1 MKLSLKISTLIFLIC
16 LLFQDSYSQQ
26 TTNGWYWINSQ
37 PQGQTLNWTRIIDAS
52 HYYSV
57 GEAGVFMKSSDGGDT
72 WLINPNAGVLD
83 PSFGSGAGLRLY
95 SGWFFNANTGYVA
108 GQSVSDDGGI
118 IRRTVDGGN
127 TFTDINLGIA
137 SGLSRV
143 FDIYFINSTTGFL
156 CGNNT
161 VKAMKTTDGGFNW
174 TELPNMPGSSYEY
187 NCIYAK
193 DANNILLGTNSAGVQ
208 RKIVRTSN
216 GGATWIEIDLPSSTI
231 IDVKDIVFQNANTGF
246 VSGNSVAGN
255 AAYVAYT
262 VNGGANWTQTIFPNP
277 NRGIYTLQVI
287 GSTVYACGSDYSYY
301 FSSNLGVTW
310 DSVSFNDYSNPN
322 QPYLSI
328 IYSFHINGSDVIVV
342 GLNGK
347 VNISNDGG
355 SSWRNKNYCVGN
367 SQYTYSS
374 IFAMPGTG
382 QVWAGSNG
390 GGFIL
395 YSTNSGSNWTQYS
408 TGAPNAIYDI
418 DMETSTTGYAT
429 GGNAFAG
436 TGYCY
441 KTTNS
446 GVTWSPLTIPTP
458 AYQMNTADFID
469 VNTGWIVGGL
479 PFNSGSEISKTTNGG
494 LTWTSQVTSN
504 AYASAFGQV
513 AMADANTGYLCSG
526 SNVWKTTNGGNNWN
540 TMTVTPSASFSKIQ
554 TFTANNVYF
563 GGDNKVV
570 KTTDGGVSFSFVSVP
585 SALANCFDMDWSDM
599 NNGTFVGTQGYT
611 AKTSDGGITWKE
623 RNPGSST
630 ITGVSMVGADTVFAV
645 CDRNVQSA
653 IFRLI
658 DLPSTTTFNLTIGIQ
673 GFWDG
678 TTQVSD
684 YVLCHLRSSTAP
696 YAILDKASA
705 LLDNAGN
712 GAFQFNFAPSGSY
725 YLELSH
731 RNSLETW
738 SKLPQTV
745 VRGNTYNYNFA
756 TSASQA
762 YGNNL
767 ILKSGKY
774 CDYSGDVN
782 QDGYVNL
789 ADVLLIFNASSI
801 FQTGYI
807 EADVN
812 GDNIADLSDIT
823 IAYNNSSNFVQKV
836 TP

>member
-1 MKLSLKISTLIFLIC
+1 MCF
-16 LLFQDSYSQQ
+16 LFQNSHSQQ
-26 TTNGWYWINSQ
+26 TTNGWYWVNGQ
-37 PQGQTLNWTRIIDAS
+37 PQGQSLNWCKIVDAT
-52 HYYSV
+52 HYYAV

-95 SGWFFNANTGYVA
+95 SGWFFNANTGYVT
-108 GQSVSDDGGI
+108 GQSVSGDGGI
-118 IRRTVDGGN
+118 IRRTIDGGN

-143 FDIYFINSTTGFL
+143 LDIYFINSTTGYL
-156 CGNNT
+156 CGTNV
-161 VKAMKTTDGGFNW
+161 VKAMKTTDAGFTW
-174 TELPNMPGSSYEY
+174 TELPNMPGAAYTY

-193 DANNILLGTNSAGVQ
+193 DVNNILLGTSSDGVQ
-208 RKIVRTSN
+208 RKIVRTTDAGN
-216 GGATWIEIDLPSSTI
+216 TWIEDILPGSTI
-231 IDVKDIVFQNANTGF
+231 VDVKDIKFQNANTGF
-246 VSGNSVAGN
+246 VGGNSVSGN
-255 AAYVAYT
+255 PNYFAYT
-262 VNGGANWTQTIFPNP
+262 TNGGTSWTQTVPPTTQMGMYKI
-277 NRGIYTLQVI
+277 QVV
-287 GSTVYACGSDYSYY
+287 GSTVYAIGSYTNIYS
-301 FSSNLGVTW
+301 STNLGVTW
-310 DSVSFNDYSNPN
+310 NPINFDDPSNPN
-322 QPYLSI
+322 QPFQYLV
-328 IYSFHINGSDVIVV
+328 YSFNINGNDIIVV

-374 IFAMPGTG
+374 VFAKPGTG

-390 GGFIL
+390 GGYIL
-395 YSTNSGSNWTQYS
+395 YSTNSGTNWTQQS

-418 DMETSTTGYAT
+418 DMENSLTGYAT

-446 GVTWSPLTIPTP
+446 GVNWTALTIPTP
-458 AYQMNTADFID
+458 TYQMNTADFIN

-494 LTWTSQVTSN
+494 LTWTSQVTTPL
-504 AYASAFGQV
+504 YGSAFGQI
-513 AMADANTGYLCSG
+513 AMADANTGYLSSG
-526 SNVWKTTNGGNNWN
+526 ANVWKTTNGGNNWN
-540 TMTVTPSASFSKIQ
+540 TMPVTPTASFNKIQ
-554 TFTANNVYF
+554 VFSSTNVYF

-570 KTTDGGVSFSFVSVP
+570 KTTDGGVSFSFVTVP
-585 SALANCFDMDWSDM
+585 SAITNCFDMDWTDM

-630 ITGVSMVGADTVFAV
+630 LTGVSMASNDTVFTV

-658 DLPSTTTFNLTIGIQ
+658 DINTAITFNLTIGIQ
-673 GFWDG
+673 GFWNG
-678 TTQVSD
+678 TTQVTD
-684 YVLCHLRSSTAP
+684 DVFCQLRSSTAP
-696 YAILDKASA
+696 YAPVAKASA
-705 LLDNAGN
+705 QLNSSGN
-712 GAFQFNFAPSGSY
+712 GTFAFDFVPAGSF
-725 YLELSH
+725 YLEIRH

-738 SKLPQTV
+738 SAAPQAIIP
-745 VRGNTYNYNFA
+745 GGSYNYNFT

-762 YGNNL
+762 YGNNM

-782 QDGYVNL
+782 QDGFVNL
-789 ADVLLIFNASSI
+789 TDVITIFNASSV
-801 FQTGYI
+801 FTSGYI
-807 EADVN
+807 ETDVN
-812 GDNIADLSDIT
+812 GDYIVDLSDIT
-823 IAYNNSSNFVQKV
+823 IGFNNSNNFVQKV
-836 TP
+836 AP

>member
-1 MKLSLKISTLIFLIC
+1 MKLKLKISTLIFLIC
-16 LLFQDSYSQQ
+16 FLFQNSYSQQ
-26 TTNGWYWINSQ
+26 NANGWYWIDGQ
-37 PQGQTLNWTRIIDAS
+37 PQSQTLNWARIIDAT
-52 HYYSV
+52 HYYAV
-57 GEAGVFMKSSDGGDT
+57 GEQGVFMKSSDGGDS
-72 WLINPNAGVLD
+72 WQINSQAGVLD
-83 PSFGSGAGLRLY
+83 PSFGSGATLRLY
-95 SGWFFNANTGYVA
+95 SGWFFNANTGYVV

-161 VKAMKTTDGGFNW
+161 VKAMKTTDGGFSW
-174 TELPNMPGSSYEY
+174 AVLPNMPGSSYEY

-208 RKIVRTSN
+208 RKIVRTTN
-216 GGATWIEIDLPSSTI
+216 GGSTWIEVDLPASTI
-231 IDVKDIVFQNANTGF
+231 VDVKDIVFQNANTGF
-246 VSGNSVAGN
+246 VSGNSVSGN
-255 AAYVAYT
+255 AAYVGYT
-262 VNGGANWTQTIFPNP
+262 VNGGANWTQAIFPNP
-277 NRGIYTLQVI
+277 NRGIYTLQIV
-287 GSTVYACGSDYSYY
+287 GSTLYAGASDYSIYY
-301 FSSNLGVTW
+301 SSNLGVTW
-310 DSVSFNDYSNPN
+310 DSLQFNDYSNPY
-322 QPYLSI
+322 QPFISI
-328 IYSFHINGSDVIVV
+328 IYSFNINGSDVIVV
-342 GLNGK
+342 GNNGK
-347 VNISNDGG
+347 VNVSNDGG
-355 SSWRNKNYCVGN
+355 ASWRNKNYAMLNTQVP
-367 SQYTYSS
+367 YSTV
-374 IFAMPGTG
+374 FALPGTTK
-382 QVWAGSNG
+382 VWAGSNG
-390 GGFIL
+390 GGYIL
-395 YSTNSGSNWTQYS
+395 YSSNSGTNWTIQT

-418 DMETSTTGYAT
+418 DMLNANTGYAT
-429 GGNAFAG
+429 GGNAFSG

-441 KTTNS
+441 KTVN
-446 GVTWSPLTIPTP
+446 GGATWTALTIPTP
-458 AYQMNTADFID
+458 TYQMNTADFID
-469 VNTGWIVGGL
+469 ENTGWIVGGL

-494 LTWTSQVTSN
+494 LTWISQVTSN
-504 AYASAFGQV
+504 AFASAIAQV
-513 AMADANTGYLCSG
+513 AMADANTGYICSG

-540 TMTVTPSASFSKIQ
+540 VMTVTPSATFSKIQ
-554 TFTANNVYF
+554 VFTANNVYF
-563 GGDNKVV
+563 GGDQKVV
-570 KTTDGGVSFSFVSVP
+570 KTTNGGTSFTFVSVP
-585 SALANCFDMDWSDM
+585 STLTSCFDMDWTDI
-599 NNGTFVGTQGYT
+599 NNGVFVGTQGYT
-611 AKTSDGGITWKE
+611 AKTSDGGLTWTE
-623 RNPGSST
+623 RNTGSST
-630 ITGVSMVGADTVFAV
+630 IWGVSMSSIDTVYAV
-645 CDRNVQSA
+645 CGINVYDA

-658 DLPSTTTFNLTIGIQ
+658 DAPSTTIFNLTIGIQ

-696 YAILDKASA
+696 YAIVDKASA
-705 LLDNAGN
+705 LLDNSGN

-745 VRGNTYNYNFA
+745 VRGSSYNYNFT
-756 TSASQA
+756 TSAAQA

-782 QDGYVNL
+782 QDGFINL

-823 IAYNNSSNFVQKV
+823 IAYNNSTNFVQKI